1 MEFQNRFYHIIVNY
15 IICQPMPTDKYHL
28 VSIVFVILCFTAYD
42 IIIRTKQAVFD
53 ILQTAGGNFHLH
65 KLCRKKAIKKR
76 DKQIKFVYPA
86 DYRSLI
92 NVYTLINTRP
102 R

>member
-1 MEFQNRFYHIIVNY
+1 
-15 IICQPMPTDKYHL
+15 MPTDKYHL

-42 IIIRTKQAVFD
+42 IIISAKQAVCD

-76 DKQIKFVYPA
+76 DKQIKFAYPA
-86 DYRSLI
+86 DYKINFSIIFSLK
-92 NVYTLINTRP
+92 
-102 R
+102 